1 VAAFP
6 ISAGNPFDWAGWVER
21 PDFVVRFSMN
31 LLGEF
36 DPTDGTIIY
45 KPEPG
50 PVLDAARQ
58 AFVVRKFLEFAQFP
72 LWRVTPMP
80 EPEGARRVEV
90 RDWRFPFTAS
100 VTVDASNRVL
110 SSSFHY

>member
-1 VAAFP
+1 M
-6 ISAGNPFDWAGWVER
+6 
-21 PDFVVRFSMN
+21 RFSMN
-31 LLGEF
+31 LGGEF

-50 PVLDAARQ
+50 PAIDAARQ

-72 LWRVTPMP
+72 LWRVTPVAD
-80 EPEGARRVEV
+80 PEGARRVDV

-100 VTVDASNRVL
+100 ATLDASNRLL